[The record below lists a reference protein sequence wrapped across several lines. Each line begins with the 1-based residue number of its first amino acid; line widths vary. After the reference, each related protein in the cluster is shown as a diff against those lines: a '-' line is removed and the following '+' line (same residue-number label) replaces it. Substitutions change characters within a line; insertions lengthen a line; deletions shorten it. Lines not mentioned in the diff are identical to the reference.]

1 MFLLSLSYSCLVRL
15 YEAGIH
21 PSVSGIGR
29 GHSGATSVQEILKM
43 ARAESVTHWRSRVT
57 YLSQTCADMLITV
70 QFCVILVVLKFGF
83 HNGAGILLAG
93 GGWGVDCHSTTKSTQ
108 PVRCHFFILFGPC
121 PQNPRSA
128 VPVDELITQH

>member
-29 GHSGATSVQEILKM
+29 GHSGATSLQEILKM

-93 GGWGVDCHSTTKSTQ
+93 GGWGLTVTQ
-108 PVRCHFFILFGPC
+108 QPNPLSLLGVIFSSCLVPAHKILDLLS
-121 PQNPRSA
+121 QWTN
-128 VPVDELITQH
+128 